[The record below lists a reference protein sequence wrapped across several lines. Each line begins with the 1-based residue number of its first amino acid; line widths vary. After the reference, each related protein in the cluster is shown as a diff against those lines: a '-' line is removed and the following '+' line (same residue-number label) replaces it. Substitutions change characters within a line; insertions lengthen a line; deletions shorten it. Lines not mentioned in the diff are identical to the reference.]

1 MSLRCVGFIFK
12 ILPRNNIQRR
22 GIFIPNHT
30 PEDASHGREGL
41 LSSFHWL
48 FLALAC
54 VKM

>member
-30 PEDASHGREGL
+30 PEDASHVREG